1 MVALRKEDED
11 RERRSP
17 ARLRVVTPTA
27 FPPRVRIDALP
38 EHTDYRDTGC
48 EISASCLECPLAR
61 CKYDEPG
68 GARAL
73 TMAARDREIAL
84 LRRKYQ
90 APIDLLSSTY
100 GVSRRTIFRVLAEAR
115 ERDGSSPG
123 LRPPSP

>member
-1 MVALRKEDED
+1 MVALRNEDEG

-17 ARLRVVTPTA
+17 AHLRVLTA
-27 FPPRVRIDALP
+27 APFPPRVRIDALP

-48 EISASCLECPLAR
+48 DLSASCLECPLAR

-84 LRRKYQ
+84 LRRKYR
-90 APIDLLSSTY
+90 APIDKLSSTY

-115 ERDGSSPG
+115 AREAG
-123 LRPPSP
+123 